1 MYLALDFLYV
11 KDIRAT
17 TFAIL
22 TVIDMATLFHLAVRS
37 TQTGAA
43 EVFKAFRNL
52 WLNWA
57 GPPEQ
62 VILDPDPQFLGVFRT
77 QCERLNIDLK
87 YIAAEA
93 HWQLGRKERHNAA
106 YKECFEKVI
115 DEMQLEGPD
124 DIDL

>member
-1 MYLALDFLYV
+1 MYALAYGSRDTWLQSPEVRRVLEAPPVPAPASLQNAMVGSVWNVPRAGLPLRKRYT
-11 KDIRAT
+11 AT

-62 VILDPDPQFLGVFRT
+62 IILDPDPPSVPNVSG
-77 QCERLNIDLK
+77 
-87 YIAAEA
+87 
-93 HWQLGRKERHNAA
+93 
-106 YKECFEKVI
+106 
-115 DEMQLEGPD
+115 
-124 DIDL
+124 

>member
-22 TVIDMATLFHLAVRS
+22 TVIDMATLFHLAVRT

-62 VILDPDPQFLGVFRT
+62 VILDPDPQFLGAFRA
-77 QCERLNIDLK
+77 QCERLNICRSSL
-87 YIAAEA
+87 AV
-93 HWQLGRKERHNAA
+93 GP
-106 YKECFEKVI
+106 
-115 DEMQLEGPD
+115 EGETQCC
-124 DIDL
+124 LQGVS